1 MPHRFAGKYVNEID
15 AFFVMKEH
23 IASFDDKLPK
33 LKKDA
38 EHFNNLGKLV
48 SDNLYLS
55 IAHIF
60 YLPSYTDE

>member
-1 MPHRFAGKYVNEID
+1 MPHRFAGKYINEID
-15 AFFVMKEH
+15 AFFVMREC
-23 IASFDDKLPK
+23 ITSFDDELFK

-38 EHFNNLGKLV
+38 ECLNNLGKLV
-48 SDNLYLS
+48 SDDLYLS

>member
-23 IASFDDKLPK
+23 ITSFDDKLPK

-38 EHFNNLGKLV
+38 ECLNNLGKLV

-55 IAHIF
+55 IVHIF